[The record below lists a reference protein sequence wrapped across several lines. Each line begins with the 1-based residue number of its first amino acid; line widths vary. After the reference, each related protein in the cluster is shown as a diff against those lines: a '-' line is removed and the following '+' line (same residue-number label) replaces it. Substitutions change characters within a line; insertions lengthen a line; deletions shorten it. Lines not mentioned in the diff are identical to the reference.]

1 MIWSNMFLWIEF
13 VVMKMTL
20 LPVDAKRKQQQTND
34 DRSKSH
40 TNETVR
46 SMKSP
51 FKKNQK
57 KDPMLVVLATSST
70 YRLQATT

>member
-1 MIWSNMFLWIEF
+1 
-13 VVMKMTL
+13 MKMTL

-46 SMKSP
+46 STKSP
-51 FKKNQK
+51 FKK